1 MKTND
6 TGDASPGRKKPLTLS
21 VPEGGDER
29 LSALAL
35 EWGYTWGKRG
45 NPSALLAAIVTGE
58 LTPVR
63 FDAATLHALEHAALE
78 LSQASAHDE
87 VRALLALLER
97 AGGSDIP
104 EVQGLRSW
112 LATMESPLRTAL
124 EQFIAHKQ
132 PFDMRYTNRA
142 GVEQALTVVHA
153 RIRPEA
159 HRFYLE
165 VTSLEEHGNR
175 EIKPLRKN
183 WVLRLD
189 RVQAA
194 EPVSAPMPQAL
205 TSPDELAVNAAT
217 AAPAGVEWQHAP
229 PSVTATLRMTGSLA
243 HTYMRR
249 AEDLRH
255 AVEEDFRSKRR
266 TLTVEREVTSSF
278 WFLRDV
284 LRHGSDCEVLGPH
297 ELRALVQAEVAQM
310 HQRYQG

>member
-1 MKTND
+1 MKSND
-6 TGDASPGRKKPLTLS
+6 TGDAATGRKKPLTLS

-29 LSALAL
+29 LSELAL

-45 NPSALLAAIVTGE
+45 NPSALLAAIVTGD

-63 FDAATLHALEHAALE
+63 FDAATLQALERAAVL
-78 LSQASAHDE
+78 LSQDEAHDE

-112 LATMESPLRTAL
+112 LATMESPLRASL
-124 EQFIAHKQ
+124 EQFIARKQ
-132 PFDMRYTNRA
+132 PFVVRYTNRA
-142 GVEQALTVVHA
+142 GTEQALTVVHA

-165 VTSLEEHGNR
+165 VVSLEEHGNR

-194 EPVSAPMPQAL
+194 EPLLAPVAQAL
-205 TSPDELAVNAAT
+205 LSPDELAINTAAP
-217 AAPAGVEWQHAP
+217 APAGVEWQDVP
-229 PSVTATLRMTGSLA
+229 PSVTATLRMTGTLA

-249 AEDLRH
+249 AEDLKH

-284 LRHGSDCEVLGPH
+284 LRHGGECEVVGPP
-297 ELRALVQAEVAQM
+297 ELRGLVQAEVAQM